1 MLKSSTLNFLKQLKK
16 HNNRPWFD
24 ENKEKYLEAREDF
37 NAFVE
42 QVLLAYGK
50 VEPAIGLLS
59 AKDCVFRIYR
69 DIRFSKDK
77 TPYKTHFSAGINKGG
92 KKVHFP
98 GYHLHIEPGNS
109 YLGGGIWRPDRELLH
124 KIRQEIDYNLDD
136 LLAIIQK
143 PSFRKTYGTFSTEN
157 KLIRPPRGYE
167 ADNPAIDYLKLK
179 SFTVCCKIPDEEL
192 LSADLVKIIVKKFKQ
207 AKPLIDFFELAMDG

>member
-1 MLKSSTLNFLKQLKK
+1 
-16 HNNRPWFD
+16 
-24 ENKEKYLEAREDF
+24 
-37 NAFVE
+37 
-42 QVLLAYGK
+42 
-50 VEPAIGLLS
+50 
-59 AKDCVFRIYR
+59 KDCVFRIYR

-157 KLIRPPRGYE
+157 KLI
-167 ADNPAIDYLKLK
+167 
-179 SFTVCCKIPDEEL
+179 
-192 LSADLVKIIVKKFKQ
+192 
-207 AKPLIDFFELAMDG
+207 